1 MSLSRSQ
8 IALAALAVASMSG
21 LGLSA
26 EVVPRTPFEHP
37 LDRPQGLGAWV
48 RRKNRVRRAK
58 APSKCSS
65 QLNQRLAPATGPG
78 SYHQWKQEL
87 AAQRAAKRLESAS

>member
-1 MSLSRSQ
+1 LSLSRSP

-26 EVVPRTPFEHP
+26 EVVPRTPFEQP
-37 LDRPQGLGAWV
+37 LDRPQGLGSWV
-48 RRKNRVRRAK
+48 RRKNRVRRVK
-58 APSKCSS
+58 APNKRAS

-78 SYHQWKQEL
+78 SYHEWKQHL
-87 AAQRAAKRLESAS
+87 AAQRAAKRAAVTA